1 MKYVTLH
8 ILLFYNSRKHTRNL
22 LRESNSFHFK
32 NNNTHTQ
39 DNKNIIFHAIKLK
52 NGNVHRNFLSLL

>member
-1 MKYVTLH
+1 MLINFTKYVTLH

-32 NNNTHTQ
+32 NNNTHR
-39 DNKNIIFHAIKLK
+39 IIKTF
-52 NGNVHRNFLSLL
+52 SYMLLN